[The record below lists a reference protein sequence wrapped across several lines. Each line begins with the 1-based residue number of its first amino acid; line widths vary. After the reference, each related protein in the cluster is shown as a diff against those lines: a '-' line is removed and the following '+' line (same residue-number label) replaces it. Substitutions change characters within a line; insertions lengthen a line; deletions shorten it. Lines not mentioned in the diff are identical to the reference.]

1 MAARPLVA
9 RQPNER
15 LQALIQEA
23 GCSNAGLARRVNMCG
38 AEHGLDLRYDKTS
51 VARWLRGQQPRGRAP
66 AIIAEALGR
75 KLGRTVTIDEIGMAN
90 GKNLASGRRAP
101 VLADRPRGDRA
112 GLRAVAQRR
121 RAARLPQS
129 GSTVAASALVEPSRD
144 WLITGA
150 DTQVARTAGARVGH
164 LGRRGGAGDDRR
176 RSVDLDHRFGSGHVR
191 PVVVH
196 YLNSVVSGL
205 LAGSYRESVGR
216 ELFAAVARLTEL
228 AGYMAV
234 DTGQP
239 GLAQRY
245 YIQALRLAQAAG
257 DRGYGGYVLAA
268 SMSHLA
274 AQLGNP
280 REIAQLARAAQEGA
294 RGQVTP
300 RAEAMFC
307 AAEARGHAL
316 MGDAPGL
323 PGAWPGGRSPRWSAA
338 EAAADAG
345 DDPVVDRATSTRPIW
360 PTNWPTATGTWA
372 RPRPRRAARAGG
384 AGRASRRPGAAPGH
398 RAAAAG
404 HGAGA
409 AARGGAGLPH
419 GHAGGGAAGRAA
431 LQPGRGVS
439 GRLPAASGAVP
450 GRAGGAGVRGAAG
463 AAGHGGLNAGPAA
476 RLDGAATAS
485 ATAGGCLAR
494 GAGCRTAPARAGL
507 AVRAAGGDQATWSN
521 VAATR

>member
-66 AIIAEALGR
+66 AIIAEAIGR

-90 GKNLASGRRAP
+90 GKNLATGVGLHFSPTVLGAIEQVCELWRSDVGRRDF
-101 VLADRPRGDRA
+101 LT
-112 GLRAVAQRR
+112 
-121 RAARLPQS
+121 
-129 GSTVAASALVEPSRD
+129 GSSVAASALVEPSRD
-144 WLITGA
+144 WLITRA
-150 DTQVARTAGARVGH
+150 DSQVARTGGPRVGMSDVEAVRATTRA
-164 LGRRGGAGDDRR
+164 LNE
-176 RSVDLDHRFGSGHVR
+176 LDHRFGSGHVR

-205 LAGSYRESVGR
+205 LAGSYREATGR
-216 ELFAAVARLTEL
+216 QLFSAVARLTEL

-257 DRGYGGYVLAA
+257 DRAYGGYVLAA
-268 SMSHLA
+268 GMSHLA

-294 RGQVTP
+294 RGQVT
-300 RAEAMFC
+300 ATAQAMFY

-316 MGDAPGL
+316 MGDARACGAVAGQAVEALERSVPEDDPDWIAHFNQAYLADELAHCHRDLNQAPQAARRAEEALSALGPEKARRRAIGL
-323 PGAWPGGRSPRWSAA
+323 LVLAQAQVQQREVEQACHTGAQAVELLSTLRSNRGAEYLEDLRTRLQPYAAESAVREFDA
-338 EAAADAG
+338 RLEEQEAAA
-345 DDPVVDRATSTRPIW
+345 
-360 PTNWPTATGTWA
+360 
-372 RPRPRRAARAGG
+372 
-384 AGRASRRPGAAPGH
+384 
-398 RAAAAG
+398 
-404 HGAGA
+404 
-409 AARGGAGLPH
+409 
-419 GHAGGGAAGRAA
+419 
-431 LQPGRGVS
+431 
-439 GRLPAASGAVP
+439 
-450 GRAGGAGVRGAAG
+450 
-463 AAGHGGLNAGPAA
+463 
-476 RLDGAATAS
+476 
-485 ATAGGCLAR
+485 
-494 GAGCRTAPARAGL
+494 
-507 AVRAAGGDQATWSN
+507 
-521 VAATR
+521 

>member
-66 AIIAEALGR
+66 GIIAEAIGR

-90 GKNLASGRRAP
+90 GKNLSSGIGLQFAPTVLGAIEQVCELWRSDVGRRDF
-101 VLADRPRGDRA
+101 L
-112 GLRAVAQRR
+112 
-121 RAARLPQS
+121 S

-150 DTQVARTAGARVGH
+150 DTQVARPAGGGRVGASDVEAVRATTNA
-164 LGRRGGAGDDRR
+164 L
-176 RSVDLDHRFGSGHVR
+176 VELDHRFGSGHVR
-191 PVVVH
+191 PIVVH

-205 LAGSYRESVGR
+205 LSGSYREAVGR

-316 MGDAPGL
+316 MGDARACNQL
-323 PGAWPGGRSPRWSAA
+323 AAKALGALERT
-338 EAAADAG
+338 EEDTG
-345 DDPVVDRATSTRPIW
+345 DDPVWIAHFDHAYLSDEL
-360 PTNWPTATGTWA
+360 AHC
-372 RPRPRRAARAGG
+372 
-384 AGRASRRPGAAPGH
+384 H
-398 RAAAAG
+398 RDLG
-404 HGAGA
+404 QGQA
-409 AARGGAGLPH
+409 AARRAQDALDGHPDARARRRAIGLVVLATAQVQQREVEQACHTGARAVELL
-419 GHAGGGAAGRAA
+419 ATLRSNRGAEYLEDFQQRLEPYRDEPAVREFGARLEARAA
-431 LQPGRGVS
+431 
-439 GRLPAASGAVP
+439 
-450 GRAGGAGVRGAAG
+450 
-463 AAGHGGLNAGPAA
+463 
-476 RLDGAATAS
+476 
-485 ATAGGCLAR
+485 
-494 GAGCRTAPARAGL
+494 
-507 AVRAAGGDQATWSN
+507 
-521 VAATR
+521 

>member
-23 GCSNAGLARRVNMCG
+23 GCSNAGLARRVNMVG
-38 AEHGLDLRYDKTS
+38 AERGLDLRYDKTS

-66 AIIAEALGR
+66 GIIAEALGR

-90 GKNLASGRRAP
+90 GKNLASGVGLQFSP
-101 VLADRPRGDRA
+101 TVLGAIEQVCELWRSDVGRCDF
-112 GLRAVAQRR
+112 L
-121 RAARLPQS
+121 S

-150 DTQVARTAGARVGH
+150 DAQVARNAGQRVGAADVEAVKAMTDA
-164 LGRRGGAGDDRR
+164 LVR
-176 RSVDLDHRFGSGHVR
+176 LDHQFGAGHVR

-216 ELFAAVARLTEL
+216 QLFAAVARLTEL

-245 YIQALRLAQAAG
+245 YIQALRLAQAAD

-294 RGQVTP
+294 RGRVTP
-300 RAEAMFC
+300 RAEAMFY

-316 MGDAPGL
+316 LGDARTCQAVAGRALTALEAADPGSGDDPSWIAHFDHAYL
-323 PGAWPGGRSPRWSAA
+323 ADELAHCHRDLGQS
-338 EAAADAG
+338 EAAARRAEESLAG
-345 DDPVVDRATSTRPIW
+345 HPETRARRRAIGLILLASAQVQQREVEEAC
-360 PTNWPTATGTWA
+360 ATGT
-372 RPRPRRAARAGG
+372 RAVELLGTLR
-384 AGRASRRPGAAPGH
+384 SN
-398 RAAAAG
+398 
-404 HGAGA
+404 
-409 AARGGAGLPH
+409 
-419 GHAGGGAAGRAA
+419 
-431 LQPGRGVS
+431 
-439 GRLPAASGAVP
+439 
-450 GRAGGAGVRGAAG
+450 RGADY
-463 AAGHGGLNAGPAA
+463 LEDLQV
-476 RLDGAATAS
+476 RLEPYGDE
-485 ATAGGCLAR
+485 
-494 GAGCRTAPARAGL
+494 P
-507 AVRAAGGDQATWSN
+507 AVREFGERLEVQAA
-521 VAATR
+521 

>member
-66 AIIAEALGR
+66 AIIAEAIGR

-90 GKNLASGRRAP
+90 GKNLATGVGLHFSPTVLGAIEQVCELWRSDVGRRDF
-101 VLADRPRGDRA
+101 LT
-112 GLRAVAQRR
+112 
-121 RAARLPQS
+121 
-129 GSTVAASALVEPSRD
+129 GSSVAASALVEPSRD
-144 WLITGA
+144 WLITRA
-150 DTQVARTAGARVGH
+150 DAQVARTGGPRVGMSDVE
-164 LGRRGGAGDDRR
+164 AV
-176 RSVDLDHRFGSGHVR
+176 RSTTRALNELDHRFGSGHVR

-205 LAGSYRESVGR
+205 LAGSYRESTGR
-216 ELFAAVARLTEL
+216 QLFSAVARLTEL

-257 DRGYGGYVLAA
+257 DRAYGGYVLAA
-268 SMSHLA
+268 GMSHLA

-294 RGQVTP
+294 RGQVT
-300 RAEAMFC
+300 ATAQAMFY

-316 MGDAPGL
+316 MGDARAC
-323 PGAWPGGRSPRWSAA
+323 GAVAGQAVEALERSDPDNDPDWIRHFGQAYLADELAHCHRDLNQAPQAA
-338 EAAADAG
+338 
-345 DDPVVDRATSTRPIW
+345 
-360 PTNWPTATGTWA
+360 
-372 RPRPRRAARAGG
+372 RRAEEAL
-384 AGRASRRPGAAPGH
+384 
-398 RAAAAG
+398 AG
-404 HGAGA
+404 HGAEKARRRAIGLLLLAQAQVQQREIEQACHTGA
-409 AARGGAGLPH
+409 QAVELLATLRTTRGAEYLDDL
-419 GHAGGGAAGRAA
+419 RLR
-431 LQPGRGVS
+431 LQPY
-439 GRLPAASGAVP
+439 AAESAV
-450 GRAGGAGVRGAAG
+450 REFD
-463 AAGHGGLNAGPAA
+463 A
-476 RLDGAATAS
+476 RLEEEELAA
-485 ATAGGCLAR
+485 
-494 GAGCRTAPARAGL
+494 
-507 AVRAAGGDQATWSN
+507 
-521 VAATR
+521 

>member
-23 GCSNAGLARRVNMCG
+23 ACSNAGLARRVNMVG

-66 AIIAEALGR
+66 GIIAEALGR

-90 GKNLASGRRAP
+90 GKNLASGVGLQFSPTVMGAIEQVCELWRSDVGRREF
-101 VLADRPRGDRA
+101 L
-112 GLRAVAQRR
+112 
-121 RAARLPQS
+121 S

-150 DTQVARTAGARVGH
+150 DAQVARAAGARVGH
-164 LGRRGGAGDDRR
+164 ADVAAVRAMTQAL
-176 RSVDLDHRFGSGHVR
+176 VDLDHRFGSGHVR
-191 PVVVH
+191 PVLVH

-205 LAGSYRESVGR
+205 LGGSYRESVGR
-216 ELFAAVARLTEL
+216 ELFGAVARLTEL

-274 AQLGNP
+274 AQLGSP

-294 RGQVTP
+294 RGHVTP
-300 RAEAMFC
+300 RAEAMFL

-316 MGDAPGL
+316 MGDAR
-323 PGAWPGGRSPRWSAA
+323 AFHTVAGRALTAMERAGSADDPVWIGHFDEAYLADELAHGHRDLGEAA
-338 EAAADAG
+338 EAGRCAAEALNAHPESRARRRAIG
-345 DDPVVDRATSTRPIW
+345 LVLLATSQVQLREVEQ
-360 PTNWPTATGTWA
+360 ACHTGTKAVELLGTLRSNRGAEYLDDLQQRLEPYRDEPAVREFGA
-372 RPRPRRAARAGG
+372 RVELQ
-384 AGRASRRPGAAPGH
+384 
-398 RAAAAG
+398 AAA
-404 HGAGA
+404 
-409 AARGGAGLPH
+409 
-419 GHAGGGAAGRAA
+419 
-431 LQPGRGVS
+431 
-439 GRLPAASGAVP
+439 
-450 GRAGGAGVRGAAG
+450 
-463 AAGHGGLNAGPAA
+463 
-476 RLDGAATAS
+476 
-485 ATAGGCLAR
+485 
-494 GAGCRTAPARAGL
+494 
-507 AVRAAGGDQATWSN
+507 
-521 VAATR
+521 

>member
-66 AIIAEALGR
+66 GIIAEAIGR

-90 GKNLASGRRAP
+90 GKNLASGIGLQFSPTVLGAIEQVCELWRSDVGRRDF
-101 VLADRPRGDRA
+101 L
-112 GLRAVAQRR
+112 
-121 RAARLPQS
+121 S

-150 DTQVARTAGARVGH
+150 DTQVARTSGGGRVGASDVEAVRATTDA
-164 LGRRGGAGDDRR
+164 L
-176 RSVDLDHRFGSGHVR
+176 VELDHRFGSGHVR
-191 PVVVH
+191 PIVVH

-205 LAGSYRESVGR
+205 LSGSYRESVGR
-216 ELFAAVARLTEL
+216 DLFAAVARLTEL
-228 AGYMAV
+228 GGYMAV

-316 MGDAPGL
+316 MGDAR
-323 PGAWPGGRSPRWSAA
+323 ACNQMAA
-338 EAAADAG
+338 KALAALERTGEDTG
-345 DDPVVDRATSTRPIW
+345 DDPVWIAHFDHAYLSDEL
-360 PTNWPTATGTWA
+360 AHC
-372 RPRPRRAARAGG
+372 
-384 AGRASRRPGAAPGH
+384 H
-398 RAAAAG
+398 RDLG
-404 HGAGA
+404 QGEA
-409 AARGGAGLPH
+409 AARRAQDALDGHPDTRARRRAIGLVLLATAQVQQCEVEQACNT
-419 GHAGGGAAGRAA
+419 GTRAVE
-431 LQPGRGVS
+431 LLSTLRS
-439 GRLPAASGAVP
+439 N
-450 GRAGGAGVRGAAG
+450 RGAEY
-463 AAGHGGLNAGPAA
+463 LEDFQQ
-476 RLDGAATAS
+476 RL
-485 ATAGGCLAR
+485 
-494 GAGCRTAPARAGL
+494 APYL
-507 AVRAAGGDQATWSN
+507 DEPAVREFGARMEMQAA
-521 VAATR
+521 

>member
-23 GCSNAGLARRVNMCG
+23 ACSNAGLARRVNVCG

-75 KLGRTVTIDEIGMAN
+75 KLGRTVTIDEIGMAD
-90 GKNLASGRRAP
+90 GKNLASGVGLQFSPTVLGAIEQVCELWRSDVGRRDF
-101 VLADRPRGDRA
+101 L
-112 GLRAVAQRR
+112 
-121 RAARLPQS
+121 S

-150 DTQVARTAGARVGH
+150 DTQVARNAGARVG
-164 LGRRGGAGDDRR
+164 LSDVEAV
-176 RSVDLDHRFGSGHVR
+176 RSMTSALSELDHQYGSGHVR

-228 AGYMAV
+228 GGYMAV

-274 AQLGNP
+274 ASLGNP
-280 REIAQLARAAQEGA
+280 REIAQLARAAQEGS
-294 RGQVTP
+294 RGHVTP

-316 MGDAPGL
+316 MGDERAFQSVAARAV
-323 PGAWPGGRSPRWSAA
+323 GAMERA
-338 EAAADAG
+338 EAGTDAG
-345 DDPVVDRATSTRPIW
+345 DDPAWISHFDPAYLADELAHCHRDLGQAT
-360 PTNWPTATGTWA
+360 
-372 RPRPRRAARAGG
+372 
-384 AGRASRRPGAAPGH
+384 
-398 RAAAAG
+398 AAG
-404 HGAGA
+404 QQAEQA
-409 AARGGAGLPH
+409 LAGLPESRARRRAIGLVLLASAQVQQREIEQACH
-419 GHAGGGAAGRAA
+419 TGTRAA
-431 LQPGRGVS
+431 ELLS
-439 GRLPAASGAVP
+439 GLRSS
-450 GRAGGAGVRGAAG
+450 RGAEYLEDFQARLEPYREE
-463 AAGHGGLNAGPAA
+463 AVVREFAA
-476 RLDGAATAS
+476 RLE
-485 ATAGGCLAR
+485 L
-494 GAGCRTAPARAGL
+494 
-507 AVRAAGGDQATWSN
+507 RAA
-521 VAATR
+521 

>member
-23 GCSNAGLARRVNMCG
+23 ACSNAGLARRVNMCG

-66 AIIAEALGR
+66 AVIAEALGR
-75 KLGRTVTIDEIGMAN
+75 KLGRTVTIDEIGMAD
-90 GKNLASGRRAP
+90 GKNLASGVGLQFSPTVLGAIEQVCELWRSDVGRRDF
-101 VLADRPRGDRA
+101 L
-112 GLRAVAQRR
+112 
-121 RAARLPQS
+121 S

-150 DTQVARTAGARVGH
+150 DTQVARNAGARVGISDVDAVRAMTAA
-164 LGRRGGAGDDRR
+164 LGE
-176 RSVDLDHRFGSGHVR
+176 LDHRFGAGHVR

-228 AGYMAV
+228 GGYMAV

-274 AQLGNP
+274 ASLGNP

-294 RGQVTP
+294 RGHVTP
-300 RAEAMFC
+300 RTEAMFC

-316 MGDAPGL
+316 MGDSRAFQAVAGRAVAAMERAE
-323 PGAWPGGRSPRWSAA
+323 GAAGS
-338 EAAADAG
+338 G
-345 DDPVVDRATSTRPIW
+345 DDPAWIAHFDPAYLADELAHCHRDLGQPGPASQRAKEALNGHTEGRVRRRAIGLLLL
-360 PTNWPTATGTWA
+360 AGAQVQQREVEHACHTGTQA
-372 RPRPRRAARAGG
+372 VELLSGLR
-384 AGRASRRPGAAPGH
+384 SD
-398 RAAAAG
+398 
-404 HGAGA
+404 
-409 AARGGAGLPH
+409 RGTEYLEDFQ
-419 GHAGGGAAGRAA
+419 
-431 LQPGRGVS
+431 L
-439 GRLPAASGAVP
+439 RLEPYRDEPV
-450 GRAGGAGVRGAAG
+450 VREFG
-463 AAGHGGLNAGPAA
+463 A
-476 RLDGAATAS
+476 RLD
-485 ATAGGCLAR
+485 L
-494 GAGCRTAPARAGL
+494 RA
-507 AVRAAGGDQATWSN
+507 
-521 VAATR
+521 VAA

>member
-23 GCSNAGLARRVNMCG
+23 GCSNAGLARRVNMVG
-38 AEHGLDLRYDKTS
+38 AERGLDLRYDKTS

-66 AIIAEALGR
+66 GIIAEALGR

-90 GKNLASGRRAP
+90 GKNLASGVGLQFSPTVLGAIEQVCELWRSDVGRRDF
-101 VLADRPRGDRA
+101 L
-112 GLRAVAQRR
+112 
-121 RAARLPQS
+121 S

-144 WLITGA
+144 WLITAA
-150 DTQVARTAGARVGH
+150 DAQVARAAGPAGARVGVSDVEAVIAMTQA
-164 LGRRGGAGDDRR
+164 L
-176 RSVDLDHRFGSGHVR
+176 VDLDHRFGSGHVR

-205 LAGSYRESVGR
+205 LSGTYRESVGR
-216 ELFAAVARLTEL
+216 RLFAAVARLTEL

-294 RGQVTP
+294 RGHVTP
-300 RAEAMFC
+300 RAEAMFF

-316 MGDAPGL
+316 LGDARMCQEV
-323 PGAWPGGRSPRWSAA
+323 AGRALAA
-338 EAAADAG
+338 LDRADPEAG
-345 DDPVVDRATSTRPIW
+345 DDPVWIAHFDHAYLADELAHCHRDLGQSDA
-360 PTNWPTATGTWA
+360 AA
-372 RPRPRRAARAGG
+372 RAARDAIEGHPQT
-384 AGRASRRPGAAPGH
+384 RARR
-398 RAAAAG
+398 RAIGMVLLASAQVQQREVEQACHTG
-404 HGAGA
+404 T
-409 AARGGAGLPH
+409 
-419 GHAGGGAAGRAA
+419 RA
-431 LQPGRGVS
+431 LELLGSLRS
-439 GRLPAASGAVP
+439 S
-450 GRAGGAGVRGAAG
+450 RGAEYLDDLQQRLEPYG
-463 AAGHGGLNAGPAA
+463 DEPSVREFTA
-476 RLDGAATAS
+476 RLELQAA
-485 ATAGGCLAR
+485 
-494 GAGCRTAPARAGL
+494 
-507 AVRAAGGDQATWSN
+507 
-521 VAATR
+521 

>member
-23 GCSNAGLARRVNMCG
+23 GCSNAGLARRVNMVG
-38 AEHGLDLRYDKTS
+38 AERGLDLRYDKTS

-66 AIIAEALGR
+66 GVIAEALGR

-90 GKNLASGRRAP
+90 GKNLASGVGLQFAPTVLGAIEQVCELWRSDVGRRDF
-101 VLADRPRGDRA
+101 LT
-112 GLRAVAQRR
+112 
-121 RAARLPQS
+121 

-150 DTQVARTAGARVGH
+150 DTQVARQAGARVG
-164 LGRRGGAGDDRR
+164 LPDVEAVRAMTQALTG
-176 RSVDLDHRFGSGHVR
+176 LDHRFGAGHVR

-205 LAGSYRESVGR
+205 LSGSYREPVGR
-216 ELFAAVARLTEL
+216 QLFAAVARLTEL

-257 DRGYGGYVLAA
+257 DRAYGGYVLAA

-274 AQLGNP
+274 AELGNP

-300 RAEAMFC
+300 RAEAMFH

-316 MGDAPGL
+316 LGDVRTCQESA
-323 PGAWPGGRSPRWSAA
+323 GRAVAA
-338 EAAADAG
+338 LDRANPDAG
-345 DDPVVDRATSTRPIW
+345 DDPDWIAHFDHAYLADELAHCHRDLGQADQ
-360 PTNWPTATGTWA
+360 AA
-372 RPRPRRAARAGG
+372 RRAAESLDGHPESRA
-384 AGRASRRPGAAPGH
+384 RR
-398 RAAAAG
+398 
-404 HGAGA
+404 
-409 AARGGAGLPH
+409 RGIGLVLL
-419 GHAGGGAAGRAA
+419 AT
-431 LQPGRGVS
+431 
-439 GRLPAASGAVP
+439 
-450 GRAGGAGVRGAAG
+450 
-463 AAGHGGLNAGPAA
+463 A
-476 RLDGAATAS
+476 RLQQREVEEA
-485 ATAGGCLAR
+485 
-494 GAGCRTAPARAGL
+494 CRTGTRAIELLGTLRSSRGTEYLDDLHQRLEPYAAEPSVREFGARL
-507 AVRAAGGDQATWSN
+507 QLQAA
-521 VAATR
+521 

>member
-23 GCSNAGLARRVNMCG
+23 ACSNAGLARRVNMCG

-90 GKNLASGRRAP
+90 GKNLASGVGLQFSPTVVGAIEQVCELWRSDVGRRDF
-101 VLADRPRGDRA
+101 L
-112 GLRAVAQRR
+112 
-121 RAARLPQS
+121 S

-150 DTQVARTAGARVGH
+150 DAQVARTTGARVG
-164 LGRRGGAGDDRR
+164 
-176 RSVDLDHRFGSGHVR
+176 RSDVEAVRAMTDALVELDHRFGSGHVR

-216 ELFAAVARLTEL
+216 ELFSAVSRLTEL

-268 SMSHLA
+268 GMSHLA
-274 AQLGNP
+274 ASLGNP

-294 RGQVTP
+294 RGQVPP
-300 RAEAMFC
+300 RAQAMFY

-316 MGDAPGL
+316 MGDARAFQVVAGRAVTAMDRAGEPA
-323 PGAWPGGRSPRWSAA
+323 PASGGGSGSGS
-338 EAAADAG
+338 G
-345 DDPVVDRATSTRPIW
+345 DDPVWIAHFNHAYLADELAHCHRDLGQADAARRQAEEALAGHPASRAR
-360 PTNWPTATGTWA
+360 
-372 RPRPRRAARAGG
+372 RRAIGLVLLATAQVQQREIELACHTGARA
-384 AGRASRRPGAAPGH
+384 
-398 RAAAAG
+398 
-404 HGAGA
+404 
-409 AARGGAGLPH
+409 LEI
-419 GHAGGGAAGRAA
+419 
-431 LQPGRGVS
+431 L
-439 GRLPAASGAVP
+439 
-450 GRAGGAGVRGAAG
+450 
-463 AAGHGGLNAGPAA
+463 GGLRSNRGSEYLEDLQQRLDPFRDEPVVREFGA
-476 RLDGAATAS
+476 RLDAQAA
-485 ATAGGCLAR
+485 
-494 GAGCRTAPARAGL
+494 
-507 AVRAAGGDQATWSN
+507 
-521 VAATR
+521 

>member
-90 GKNLASGRRAP
+90 GKNLASGVGLQFSPTVLGAIEQVCELWRSDVGRRDF
-101 VLADRPRGDRA
+101 L
-112 GLRAVAQRR
+112 
-121 RAARLPQS
+121 S
-129 GSTVAASALVEPSRD
+129 GSSVAASALVEPSRD
-144 WLITGA
+144 WLISSP
-150 DTQVARTAGARVGH
+150 DTQVARSAGPRVGPSDVAAV
-164 LGRRGGAGDDRR
+164 LAMTQALK
-176 RSVDLDHRFGSGHVR
+176 DLDHQYGSGHVR

-205 LAGSYRESVGR
+205 LAGSYREAVGR
-216 ELFAAVARLTEL
+216 DLFAAVARLTEL

-294 RGQVTP
+294 RGRVTP
-300 RAEAMFC
+300 RAESMFH

-316 MGDAPGL
+316 LGD
-323 PGAWPGGRSPRWSAA
+323 S
-338 EAAADAG
+338 
-345 DDPVVDRATSTRPIW
+345 
-360 PTNWPTATGTWA
+360 
-372 RPRPRRAARAGG
+372 RAAQD
-384 AGRASRRPGAAPGH
+384 
-398 RAAAAG
+398 
-404 HGAGA
+404 
-409 AARGGAGLPH
+409 
-419 GHAGGGAAGRAA
+419 AAGRALGAMERADGSTGAGTGDDPAWISHFDEAYLADELAHCHRDLGQAEGAARYAQQA
-431 LQPGRGVS
+431 LS
-439 GRLPAASGAVP
+439 GLPASRARRRAIGLVLLATAQVQQREVEQACHTGLRAVELL
-450 GRAGGAGVRGAAG
+450 GTMRSNRGAEYLEDFRQRLEPYRDEPVVREFG
-463 AAGHGGLNAGPAA
+463 A
-476 RLDGAATAS
+476 RLE
-485 ATAGGCLAR
+485 L
-494 GAGCRTAPARAGL
+494 
-507 AVRAAGGDQATWSN
+507 Q
-521 VAATR
+521 VA

>member
-66 AIIAEALGR
+66 GIIAEALGR

-90 GKNLASGRRAP
+90 GKNLASGVGLQFSPTVVGAIEQVCELWRSDVGRRDF
-101 VLADRPRGDRA
+101 L
-112 GLRAVAQRR
+112 
-121 RAARLPQS
+121 S

-150 DTQVARTAGARVGH
+150 DVAVARTGGSRVGMSDVEAVRATTDA
-164 LGRRGGAGDDRR
+164 L
-176 RSVDLDHRFGSGHVR
+176 VDLDHRFGSGHVR

-205 LAGSYRESVGR
+205 IGGSYREPVGR
-216 ELFAAVARLTEL
+216 ALFAAVARLTEL

-257 DRGYGGYVLAA
+257 DRAYGGYVLAA

-274 AQLGNP
+274 AELGNP

-300 RAEAMFC
+300 RAEAMFY

-316 MGDAPGL
+316 LGDARATQVL
-323 PGAWPGGRSPRWSAA
+323 ASRAVSALERA
-338 EAAADAG
+338 EPEAG
-345 DDPVVDRATSTRPIW
+345 DDPVWIRHFDEAYLADELAHCHRDLGQAEAAGRRAEEALRALPGTKARRRAIGLLLLATSQVE
-360 PTNWPTATGTWA
+360 
-372 RPRPRRAARAGG
+372 RREVEQSCQTAARAVELL
-384 AGRASRRPGAAPGH
+384 ATLRSN
-398 RAAAAG
+398 
-404 HGAGA
+404 
-409 AARGGAGLPH
+409 
-419 GHAGGGAAGRAA
+419 
-431 LQPGRGVS
+431 
-439 GRLPAASGAVP
+439 
-450 GRAGGAGVRGAAG
+450 RGAEY
-463 AAGHGGLNAGPAA
+463 LEDFRA
-476 RLDGAATAS
+476 RLDPYRDEA
-485 ATAGGCLAR
+485 
-494 GAGCRTAPARAGL
+494 
-507 AVRAAGGDQATWSN
+507 AVREFTARLELQAA
-521 VAATR
+521 

>member
-23 GCSNAGLARRVNMCG
+23 ACSNAGLARRVNMCG

-66 AIIAEALGR
+66 GIIAEALGR

-90 GKNLASGRRAP
+90 GKNLASGVGLQFSPTVLGAIEQVCELWRSDVGRRDF
-101 VLADRPRGDRA
+101 LSGTS
-112 GLRAVAQRR
+112 VA
-121 RAARLPQS
+121 S
-129 GSTVAASALVEPSRD
+129 SALVEPSRD

-150 DTQVARTAGARVGH
+150 DPQVARNAGARVGASDVEAVRATTDA
-164 LGRRGGAGDDRR
+164 L
-176 RSVDLDHRFGSGHVR
+176 VELDHRYGSGHVR

-268 SMSHLA
+268 GMSHLA
-274 AQLGNP
+274 ASLGNP
-280 REIAQLARAAQEGA
+280 REIAQLAKAAQEGA

-316 MGDAPGL
+316 MGDA
-323 PGAWPGGRSPRWSAA
+323 
-338 EAAADAG
+338 
-345 DDPVVDRATSTRPIW
+345 RAFQT
-360 PTNWPTATGTWA
+360 
-372 RPRPRRAARAGG
+372 
-384 AGRASRRPGAAPGH
+384 
-398 RAAAAG
+398 
-404 HGAGA
+404 
-409 AARGGAGLPH
+409 
-419 GHAGGGAAGRAA
+419 AAGRALNHLEQAGAEAGKGTGDDPPWIRHFDHAYLADELAHCHRDLGQADQARRQAEDAIAGHPEGRVRRRAIGMLLLATAQVQQRDVDEACATGTRA
-431 LQPGRGVS
+431 LELLGTLRS
-439 GRLPAASGAVP
+439 N
-450 GRAGGAGVRGAAG
+450 RGAEYLDDFQQRLAPYREEPVVREFG
-463 AAGHGGLNAGPAA
+463 A
-476 RLDGAATAS
+476 RLE
-485 ATAGGCLAR
+485 
-494 GAGCRTAPARAGL
+494 
-507 AVRAAGGDQATWSN
+507 
-521 VAATR
+521 VAAA

>member
-66 AIIAEALGR
+66 AVIAEALGR

-90 GKNLASGRRAP
+90 GKNLASGVGLQFSPTVLGAIEQVCELWRSDVGRRDF
-101 VLADRPRGDRA
+101 L
-112 GLRAVAQRR
+112 
-121 RAARLPQS
+121 S
-129 GSTVAASALVEPSRD
+129 GSSVAASALVEPSRD
-144 WLITGA
+144 WLISA
-150 DTQVARTAGARVGH
+150 PDAAVARQAGPRVG
-164 LGRRGGAGDDRR
+164 
-176 RSVDLDHRFGSGHVR
+176 RSDVAAVRSMTEALVGLDHTYGSGHVR

-205 LAGSYRESVGR
+205 LAGSYREAVGR
-216 ELFAAVARLTEL
+216 ELFSAVARLTEL

-245 YIQALRLAQAAG
+245 YIQSLRLAQAAG

-294 RGQVTP
+294 RGRVTP
-300 RAEAMFC
+300 RAESMFH

-316 MGDAPGL
+316 LGDA
-323 PGAWPGGRSPRWSAA
+323 RSA
-338 EAAADAG
+338 EAASGKAIAALERAETAGG
-345 DDPVVDRATSTRPIW
+345 DDPAWIAHFDEAYLADELAHCHRDLGQPEVSARYAEQSLAGHPPSRAR
-360 PTNWPTATGTWA
+360 
-372 RPRPRRAARAGG
+372 RRAIGYVLLATAQVQ
-384 AGRASRRPGAAPGH
+384 RREIEQACQTGMK
-398 RAAAAG
+398 
-404 HGAGA
+404 
-409 AARGGAGLPH
+409 
-419 GHAGGGAAGRAA
+419 
-431 LQPGRGVS
+431 
-439 GRLPAASGAVP
+439 AVELLETL
-450 GRAGGAGVRGAAG
+450 RSDRGAEYLTDLQQRLEPFGEEAVVREFG
-463 AAGHGGLNAGPAA
+463 A
-476 RLDGAATAS
+476 RLDVRQAA
-485 ATAGGCLAR
+485 
-494 GAGCRTAPARAGL
+494 
-507 AVRAAGGDQATWSN
+507 
-521 VAATR
+521 

>member
-23 GCSNAGLARRVNMCG
+23 ECSNAGLARRVNMVG
-38 AEHGLDLRYDKTS
+38 TERGLDLRYDKTS

-66 AIIAEALGR
+66 GIIAEALGR

-90 GKNLASGRRAP
+90 GKNLASGVGLQFSPTVLGAIEQVCELWRSDVGRRDF
-101 VLADRPRGDRA
+101 LA
-112 GLRAVAQRR
+112 
-121 RAARLPQS
+121 
-129 GSTVAASALVEPSRD
+129 GSAVAASALVEPSRD

-150 DTQVARTAGARVGH
+150 DTQVARTAGARVGTSDVEAV
-164 LGRRGGAGDDRR
+164 RAMTGALTE
-176 RSVDLDHRFGSGHVR
+176 LDHRFGSGHVR

-205 LAGSYRESVGR
+205 LSGSYRESVGR

-294 RGQVTP
+294 RGHVTP
-300 RAEAMFC
+300 RAQAMFY

-316 MGDAPGL
+316 LGDARTCHE
-323 PGAWPGGRSPRWSAA
+323 GAGKALAALERAEPSAGDDPAWIAHFDHAYLADELSHCYRDLGQA
-338 EAAADAG
+338 EAAARHAADALEG
-345 DDPVVDRATSTRPIW
+345 HPESRARRRAIGLVLLA
-360 PTNWPTATGTWA
+360 TAQVQQREVEQACHTGTRAVELLDRLRSSRGAEYLEDLQERLAPYAEEPAVREFGA
-372 RPRPRRAARAGG
+372 RLELRAA
-384 AGRASRRPGAAPGH
+384 
-398 RAAAAG
+398 
-404 HGAGA
+404 
-409 AARGGAGLPH
+409 
-419 GHAGGGAAGRAA
+419 
-431 LQPGRGVS
+431 
-439 GRLPAASGAVP
+439 
-450 GRAGGAGVRGAAG
+450 
-463 AAGHGGLNAGPAA
+463 
-476 RLDGAATAS
+476 
-485 ATAGGCLAR
+485 
-494 GAGCRTAPARAGL
+494 
-507 AVRAAGGDQATWSN
+507 
-521 VAATR
+521 

>member
-23 GCSNAGLARRVNMCG
+23 ACSNAGLARRVNMCG

-66 AIIAEALGR
+66 AIIAESLGR
-75 KLGRTVTIDEIGMAN
+75 KLGRTVTIDEIGMAD
-90 GKNLASGRRAP
+90 GKNLASGVGLQFSPTVLGAIEQVSELWRSDVGRRDF
-101 VLADRPRGDRA
+101 LN
-112 GLRAVAQRR
+112 
-121 RAARLPQS
+121 
-129 GSTVAASALVEPSRD
+129 GSSVAASALVEPSRD

-150 DTQVARTAGARVGH
+150 DPQVARSAGARVGRADVEAVRAMTTA
-164 LGRRGGAGDDRR
+164 LG
-176 RSVDLDHRFGSGHVR
+176 DLDHRFGGGHVR

-228 AGYMAV
+228 GGYMAV

-245 YIQALRLAQAAG
+245 YIQALRLAQAAD
-257 DRGYGGYVLAA
+257 DRAYGGYVLAA

-274 AQLGNP
+274 AELGTP

-294 RGQVTP
+294 RGRVTP

-316 MGDAPGL
+316 MGD
-323 PGAWPGGRSPRWSAA
+323 GRAFQSVAARALTAMERA
-338 EAAADAG
+338 EAVGDAG
-345 DDPVVDRATSTRPIW
+345 DDPDWIGHFDRSYLADEL
-360 PTNWPTATGTWA
+360 AHC
-372 RPRPRRAARAGG
+372 
-384 AGRASRRPGAAPGH
+384 H
-398 RAAAAG
+398 RDLGQAAAAEEQARLALQG
-404 HGAGA
+404 LPRTKVRRRAIGMVLLAGA
-409 AARGGAGLPH
+409 QVQQREVEQGCHTATEAAELLGELRS
-419 GHAGGGAAGRAA
+419 
-431 LQPGRGVS
+431 QRGVEYLDDFRQRVEPYRDEPVVREFS
-439 GRLPAASGAVP
+439 TRLELRVAV
-450 GRAGGAGVRGAAG
+450 
-463 AAGHGGLNAGPAA
+463 
-476 RLDGAATAS
+476 
-485 ATAGGCLAR
+485 
-494 GAGCRTAPARAGL
+494 
-507 AVRAAGGDQATWSN
+507 
-521 VAATR
+521 

>member
-66 AIIAEALGR
+66 GIIAEAIGR

-90 GKNLASGRRAP
+90 GKNLASGIGLQFSPTVLGAIEQVCELWRSDVGRRDF
-101 VLADRPRGDRA
+101 L
-112 GLRAVAQRR
+112 
-121 RAARLPQS
+121 S

-150 DTQVARTAGARVGH
+150 DTQVARTSGGGRVGASDVEAVRATTDA
-164 LGRRGGAGDDRR
+164 L
-176 RSVDLDHRFGSGHVR
+176 VDLDHRFGSGHVR
-191 PVVVH
+191 PIVVH

-205 LAGSYRESVGR
+205 LSGSYRESVGR
-216 ELFAAVARLTEL
+216 DLFAAVARLTEL

-316 MGDAPGL
+316 MGDAR
-323 PGAWPGGRSPRWSAA
+323 ACNQMAGRALAA
-338 EAAADAG
+338 LERTEEDTG
-345 DDPVVDRATSTRPIW
+345 DDPVWIAHFDHAYLSDEL
-360 PTNWPTATGTWA
+360 AHC
-372 RPRPRRAARAGG
+372 
-384 AGRASRRPGAAPGH
+384 H
-398 RAAAAG
+398 RDLG
-404 HGAGA
+404 QGEA
-409 AARGGAGLPH
+409 AARRAQDALDGHPDTRARRRAIGLVLLATAQVQQREVEQACH
-419 GHAGGGAAGRAA
+419 TGTRAVE
-431 LQPGRGVS
+431 LLSTLRS
-439 GRLPAASGAVP
+439 N
-450 GRAGGAGVRGAAG
+450 RGAEY
-463 AAGHGGLNAGPAA
+463 LEDFQQ
-476 RLDGAATAS
+476 RLTPYRDE
-485 ATAGGCLAR
+485 
-494 GAGCRTAPARAGL
+494 P
-507 AVRAAGGDQATWSN
+507 AVREFGARMEIQAA
-521 VAATR
+521 

>member
-66 AIIAEALGR
+66 GIIAEALGR

-90 GKNLASGRRAP
+90 GKNLASGVGLQFSPTVLGAIEQVCELWRSDVGRRDF
-101 VLADRPRGDRA
+101 L
-112 GLRAVAQRR
+112 
-121 RAARLPQS
+121 S
-129 GSTVAASALVEPSRD
+129 GSSVAASALVEPSRD
-144 WLITGA
+144 WLISSP
-150 DTQVARTAGARVGH
+150 DPQVGRTAGPRVG
-164 LGRRGGAGDDRR
+164 LSDVAA
-176 RSVDLDHRFGSGHVR
+176 VKAMTEALTQLDHQYGSGHVR

-205 LAGSYRESVGR
+205 LAGSYREAVGR

-294 RGQVTP
+294 RGRVTP
-300 RAEAMFC
+300 RAESMFY

-316 MGDAPGL
+316 LGDARSTQAVAGR
-323 PGAWPGGRSPRWSAA
+323 AVEAMERAVGGERS
-338 EAAADAG
+338 G
-345 DDPVVDRATSTRPIW
+345 DDPVWIRHFDQAYL
-360 PTNWPTATGTWA
+360 ADELA
-372 RPRPRRAARAGG
+372 HC
-384 AGRASRRPGAAPGH
+384 H
-398 RAAAAG
+398 RDLGQAD
-404 HGAGA
+404 A
-409 AARGGAGLPH
+409 AARRAEEALAGHPET
-419 GHAGGGAAGRAA
+419 RARRRA
-431 LQPGRGVS
+431 IGLVLLATAQVQRRDVEQACHTG
-439 GRLPAASGAVP
+439 LKAVELL
-450 GRAGGAGVRGAAG
+450 GTLRSNRGAEYLDDFQQRLEPYREEPVVREFG
-463 AAGHGGLNAGPAA
+463 ARVELQAA
-476 RLDGAATAS
+476 
-485 ATAGGCLAR
+485 
-494 GAGCRTAPARAGL
+494 
-507 AVRAAGGDQATWSN
+507 
-521 VAATR
+521 